1 MPESL
6 VCLLRE
12 KTVFFEMSMILLVTM
27 VVQRKQNEQSSQ
39 KQSREQILHIK
50 EASVFELD

>member
-1 MPESL
+1 VKNS
-6 VCLLRE
+6 V
-12 KTVFFEMSMILLVTM
+12 FEMSMILLVTM